1 MSIEALAPYLA
12 GPGAGLLV
20 CILVGAGI
28 WKLLRD
34 AVMPLISTTV
44 DRHLQQ
50 IDTMSKQHQAE
61 HMRILETCE
70 RIDRKVGGV
79 LGRMRDEQ

>member
-20 CILVGAGI
+20 CILVGAGS
-28 WKLLRD
+28 WKRLRD
-34 AVMPLISTTV
+34 AVRPLISTTV